1 MSAPVVTEK
10 ILVEI
15 ENKSADFICLNY
27 ANTDMVGHT
36 GIQSAIIKA
45 VETAD
50 DCLRK
55 VVEVGLKNDYSFV
68 IIADHGNAE
77 LNKNEDGTPNTAHT
91 VNPVPCF
98 VIDDIVSKIKP
109 GKLGD
114 IAPTLLHLMKINQPS
129 EMTGE
134 SLVVK

>member
-1 MSAPVVTEK
+1 
-10 ILVEI
+10 
-15 ENKSADFICLNY
+15 
-27 ANTDMVGHT
+27 MVGHT
-36 GIQSAIIKA
+36 GVQPAIVKA

-50 DCLRK
+50 DCLRR
-55 VVEVGLKNDYSFV
+55 VVESGMQNGYSFV

-98 VIDDIVSKIKP
+98 VIDETVPEIKS

-114 IAPTLLHLMKINQPS
+114 IAPTLLHLMNINQPS
-129 EMTGE
+129 EMSGE
-134 SLVVK
+134 SLVVN

>member
-1 MSAPVVTEK
+1 VTVK
-10 ILVEI
+10 VLAEI
-15 ENKSADFICLNY
+15 NNKSADFICLNY

-50 DCLRK
+50 NCLRQ
-55 VVEVGLKNDYSFV
+55 VVEAGIENGYSFV

-77 LNKNEDGTPNTAHT
+77 KNTNEDGSPNTSHT

-98 VIDDIVSKIKP
+98 VIDVNAIQIKS

-114 IAPTLLHLMKINQPS
+114 IAPTLLHLMNINQPK
-129 EMTGE
+129 EMTGD
-134 SLVVK
+134 SLVIK